1 MAVRKSIRPVRQ
13 SDRAG
18 TNRPR
23 NPAPKGAHHGGV
35 SGPSLRI
42 IPAEKASDVVRQII
56 TVAQRLK
63 VIYGIA
69 LSAELALRKQDAEQ
83 DVDIAECLRSGVS
96 NPIAEQAENMRSL
109 VEKFGAQLP
118 EGPT

>member
-1 MAVRKSIRPVRQ
+1 MAVRKSIRPARQ

-23 NPAPKGAHHGGV
+23 NPALNGAQGRGV
-35 SGPSLRI
+35 SGPSLHI
-42 IPAEKASDVVRQII
+42 VPAEKASDVVRRLV

-83 DVDIAECLRSGVS
+83 DVDIAECLRSGVC
-96 NPIAEQAENMRSL
+96 NPVAEQAENMRSL

-118 EGPT
+118 EPLP